1 MGQDRTG
8 QELVGAGKDRSGI
21 KQYRI
26 GGDGIGQDRKGDM
39 LGWNM
44 I

>member
-8 QELVGAGKDRSGI
+8 QELAGWDRSGI

-26 GGDGIGQDRKGDM
+26 GGDGIGQDRIGDM
-39 LGWNM
+39 LGWNR